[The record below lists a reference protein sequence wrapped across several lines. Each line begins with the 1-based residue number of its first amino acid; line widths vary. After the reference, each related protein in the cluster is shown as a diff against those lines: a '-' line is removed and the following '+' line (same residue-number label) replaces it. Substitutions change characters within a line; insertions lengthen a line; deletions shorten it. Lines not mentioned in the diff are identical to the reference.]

1 MRERTKA
8 SLQENIGCIQ
18 RTKQQQQYTR
28 GKRTASE
35 KCVVLKSYCEEHD
48 LTFQVRVTVKILV
61 IVAQPITVCGP
72 LQLTP
77 MPSFL
82 CLCPCSALA
91 VLVLDTSVPA
101 TALGVLISTSW
112 LFGRH
117 WTSLRGKG
125 DRPQSPNQPGVLFFL
140 SVLAEQ
146 SLQSSSLREEG
157 NLLRVENQRRF
168 VC

>member
-1 MRERTKA
+1 MYSKNKTTTTIYSGQKDSIWKVCCVEMVLWGTWPDFP
-8 SLQENIGCIQ
+8 
-18 RTKQQQQYTR
+18 
-28 GKRTASE
+28 GKG
-35 KCVVLKSYCEEHD
+35 D
-48 LTFQVRVTVKILV
+48 PWRVTVKILV

-125 DRPQSPNQPGVLFFL
+125 DRAQSPNQPGVLFFL